1 MDKYTLYNF
10 YIFFIKGLSQM
21 LMTYRDRAISYK
33 LWVAVNALGKASEP
47 AWRQDAPK
55 RNRRLLEVGYAYQA
69 RISTKKGS
77 SRTPINYL

>member
-33 LWVAVNALGKASEP
+33 LWVAVN
-47 AWRQDAPK
+47 DAPRQSK
-55 RNRRLLEVGYAYQA
+55 MKITN
-69 RISTKKGS
+69 KKGVL
-77 SRTPINYL
+77 PDPY